1 MTAVLA
7 QRLVRVLCPK
17 CKEPYPA
24 PPEFRQKLSVAAD
37 KEVTIYREKG
47 CPACHGTGY
56 KGRTGVHELLVFNSA
71 IRELLVGQPSIQA
84 IRAAARKAGT
94 RTLQEA
100 GIATTIAP
108 TNGSKI
114 ASSNQGKCSS
124 VIATPS

>member
-1 MTAVLA
+1 VTAVLA

-24 PPEFRQKLSVAAD
+24 PPEFRQKLGVPPE

-56 KGRTGVHELLVFNSA
+56 KGRTGVHELLVFDNA
-71 IRELLVGQPSIQA
+71 IRDLLVGQPSIQA

-100 GIATTIAP
+100 GIAKVLAGITSLNEIVRVT
-108 TNGSKI
+108 K
-114 ASSNQGKCSS
+114 
-124 VIATPS
+124 